1 MEDISY
7 KFPNSEIL
15 IKNNE
20 VNKVNSEI
28 EKKKIEEFLIY
39 GDILFSKVGECKIK
53 RVQTPYISDKEIEDI
68 MNEMSYR
75 E

>member
-20 VNKVNSEI
+20 VSKINYEVEKEKI
-28 EKKKIEEFLIY
+28 EKF
-39 GDILFSKVGECKIK
+39 F
-53 RVQTPYISDKEIEDI
+53 
-68 MNEMSYR
+68 
-75 E
+75 